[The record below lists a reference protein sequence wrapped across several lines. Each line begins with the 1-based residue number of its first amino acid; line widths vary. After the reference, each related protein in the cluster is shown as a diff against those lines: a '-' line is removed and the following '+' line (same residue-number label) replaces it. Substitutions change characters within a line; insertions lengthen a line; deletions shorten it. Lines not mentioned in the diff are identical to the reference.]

1 MPEVNLQGSVNDL
14 VIKQRDGDPK
24 LHRWKTWEPNT
35 PFAPKLDVSLYLD
48 KYQGNLASKLK
59 RMIEKAGVGSYNEQL
74 SGNNF
79 FGEWTKYN
87 IFDWKEPCIQVLR
100 HKIYQSYVDYCKAI
114 DVPVLDREDILIR
127 GWAVRLEPGEPIGM
141 HSHSLHENTFVSG
154 NMSLDDYPTS
164 TDYWIPLFSLYH
176 GPYEC
181 PNKKGNV
188 ALFPSWL
195 QHGVANNM
203 TGEVRFSLAFDM
215 FVKDSIEFILKTESQ
230 SSDLAQII
238 LKSIPL

>member
-59 RMIEKAGVGSYNEQL
+59 RMIEKAGIGSYNEQL

-87 IFDWKEPCIQVLR
+87 IFDWKEPCIQVLE
-100 HKIYQSYVDYCKAI
+100 S
-114 DVPVLDREDILIR
+114 IR
-127 GWAVRLEPGEPIGM
+127 YINRM
-141 HSHSLHENTFVSG
+141 
-154 NMSLDDYPTS
+154 
-164 TDYWIPLFSLYH
+164 
-176 GPYEC
+176 
-181 PNKKGNV
+181 
-188 ALFPSWL
+188 
-195 QHGVANNM
+195 
-203 TGEVRFSLAFDM
+203 
-215 FVKDSIEFILKTESQ
+215 
-230 SSDLAQII
+230 
-238 LKSIPL
+238 